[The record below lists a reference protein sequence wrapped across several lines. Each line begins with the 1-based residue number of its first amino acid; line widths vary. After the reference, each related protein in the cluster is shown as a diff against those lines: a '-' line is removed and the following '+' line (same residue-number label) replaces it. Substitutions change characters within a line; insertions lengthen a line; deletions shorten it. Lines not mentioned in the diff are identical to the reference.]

1 MKKSI
6 FEYDHYREF
15 LSEWLSSRADENRGA
30 QGRLASA
37 MGISSTMMSLILKG
51 DKQLNAE
58 QAIEACEHMA
68 LNERET
74 DYFLLLVEYGRSG
87 SHKLSSK
94 LKKRI
99 NEMRE
104 EQKNLSKRLK
114 KDRQLSEEEVSIFYS
129 HWLYSAAS
137 LACALPE
144 VNDVQAIAKRF
155 NISTVLAAQIIEFL
169 LSAGLSEKQKGKLH
183 YGNVYTHL
191 ESNSPN
197 VIKHHQ
203 NWRIKSMNDMDT
215 VNDKNLFYTGPFA
228 LSKAAAEKIRTLLPQ
243 FIEEVVQIAG
253 PSDSETMYCF
263 NLDWF
268 EF

>member
-1 MKKSI
+1 MPAGCR
-6 FEYDHYREF
+6 HGNEF
-15 LSEWLSSRADENRGA
+15 NDDE
-30 QGRLASA
+30 
-37 MGISSTMMSLILKG
+37 LILKG
-51 DKQLNAE
+51 EKQLNAE

-87 SHKLSSK
+87 SHKLSTK

-99 NEMRE
+99 NEMRDA
-104 EQKNLSKRLK
+104 QKNLSKRLK
-114 KDRQLSEEEVSIFYS
+114 KDRQLSEEEISIFYS
-129 HWLYSAAS
+129 HWSYSAAS

-144 VNDVQAIAKRF
+144 IKDVQAIAQRL
-155 NISTVLAAQIIEFL
+155 NISQLAAAKIVEFL
-169 LSAGLSEKQKGKLH
+169 LSCGLSEKKQGQLH

-191 ESNSPN
+191 SSDSPN

-203 NWRIKSMNDMDT
+203 NWRIKSMNSMDT
-215 VNDKNLFYTGPFA
+215 VNEKNLFYTGPFA

-243 FIEEVVQIAG
+243 FIEEIVQTAG
-253 PSDSETMYCF
+253 PSESETMYCF

-268 EF
+268 KF